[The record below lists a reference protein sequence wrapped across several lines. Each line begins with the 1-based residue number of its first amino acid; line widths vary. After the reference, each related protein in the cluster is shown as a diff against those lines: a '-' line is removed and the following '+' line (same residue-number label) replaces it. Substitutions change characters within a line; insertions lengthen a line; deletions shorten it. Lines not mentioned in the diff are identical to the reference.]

1 MMADNPNPDLD
12 IPETD
17 GPEAVTPAQKPQNK
31 GVKRRIFLAGS
42 ALLVGGGIFGVWWTD
57 SGVKAKAKALT
68 VGKGEH
74 GFLTWMKIADDDT
87 VTVYSPH
94 IDFGQGSHTALGQ
107 MLADELDAA
116 WDKVKIEQAPADL
129 AFANVPLVKG
139 FLPDMA
145 GETLASLLPDAVAGI
160 MARAMPVQITGGS
173 SAIRFTGEAGMRK
186 TGAAVRMALIA
197 EAADRLGVPESE
209 LTTATS
215 VVTHAKSGKSLRYGE
230 LAAGAAERSLSSDPV
245 LKTRDQWTLIGKP
258 VPRRDIPGKVD
269 GSAVYGIDFTLPD
282 MRVATIAAA
291 PVRGGTLV
299 SVDETPA
306 LAVQGVEQ
314 VVKLPDAVIV
324 VAKGYWQ
331 ALKGLQALAPKFT
344 DGGHG
349 AVSTPAIYAAQAKL
363 RQAGKPDNEG
373 GAGDVEAA
381 FTAAGAQVIEAEYRV
396 PFLHHAM
403 MEPFALTGHYKD
415 GTLHLWGGLQ
425 DPLSTRARAAKA
437 AGLEVDQVVFNPM
450 IMGGGF
456 GRRFPDIVEIIDQI
470 ALLAKQVPYPVKLIW
485 SREEEVRHGTYRPQ
499 SSAGLKASLKDGTI
513 TGFRMDYAQSGNAEG
528 EVPFIYNLPAT
539 SRRHFAY
546 QSNQIDGPWRSVNA
560 TQIGFYT
567 ESFMD
572 ELAAAA
578 GEDPYQFRR
587 KHLPAGSR
595 HLAALDMVAKRSGW
609 GTPLPQ
615 GVGRG
620 IAIVESFGTVVAE
633 VVEASVKDD
642 GSPKVLRAF
651 AVVDCGT
658 TVNPLNAEAQIMGGM
673 IMGLSSAIGEQVTLD
688 NGAVVQSNFGDY
700 PILKLADA
708 PPAVDVHFI
717 ESEAKTGGIGEP
729 GLPPASP
736 ALANALNAVTGKRIR
751 NLPLLNQAQA

>member
-1 MMADNPNPDLD
+1 MADNPNPDLD
-12 IPETD
+12 LPET
-17 GPEAVTPAQKPQNK
+17 ATPAEKPKKK

-57 SGVKAKAKALT
+57 SSVKAKAKALT
-68 VGKGEH
+68 VGEGEH
-74 GFLTWMKIADDDT
+74 GFQTWMKIAEDDT

-94 IDFGQGSHTALGQ
+94 IDFGQGSHTALAQ

-129 AFANVPLVKG
+129 SFANVSLAKG
-139 FLPDMA
+139 FLPSMT
-145 GETLASLLPDAVAGI
+145 GETLAGLLPDAVIGM
-160 MARAMPVQITGGS
+160 MARSMPLQITGGS
-173 SAIRFTGEAGMRK
+173 SAIRFTGEVGMRK
-186 TGAAVRMALIA
+186 TGAAVRAALIA

-209 LTTATS
+209 LTTADS
-215 VVTHAKSGKSLRYGE
+215 IVTHAKSGKSLRYGE

-245 LKTRDQWTLIGKP
+245 LKTREQWKLIGAG
-258 VPRRDIPGKVD
+258 VPRRDIPAKVD

-291 PVRGGTLV
+291 PVRGGTLT
-299 SVDETPA
+299 SVDEAPA
-306 LAVQGVEQ
+306 LAVKGVEK
-314 VVKLPDAVIV
+314 VVKLPDAVV
-324 VAKGYWQ
+324 VIGTGYWP
-331 ALKGLQALAPKFT
+331 ALKGLQALSPKFT
-344 DGGHG
+344 DGGHA

-363 RQAGKPDNEG
+363 RQTAEKPDNEG
-373 GAGDVEAA
+373 GAGDVAAA
-381 FTAAGAQVIEAEYRV
+381 FGASDAKVVEAEYRV

-403 MEPFALTGHYKD
+403 MEPFALTGHFKD
-415 GTLHLWGGLQ
+415 GTLTIWGGLQ

-437 AGLEVDQVVFNPM
+437 AGLAVDQVVFNPM

-470 ALLAKQVPYPVKLIW
+470 ALVAKQVPYPVKLVW
-485 SREEEVRHGTYRPQ
+485 SREEEVRHGSYRPQ
-499 SSAGLKASLKDGTI
+499 SSAGLKASLKDGAI
-513 TGFRMDYAQSGNAEG
+513 TAMQIDYAQSGNAEG
-528 EVPFIYNLPAT
+528 EVPFIYNIPAT

-572 ELAAAA
+572 ELALAA

-587 KHLPAGSR
+587 KHLAAGSR
-595 HLAALDMVAKRSGW
+595 HLKVLDEVAKRSGW
-609 GTPLPQ
+609 GSPLPE

-620 IAIVESFGTVVAE
+620 IAIVESFDTIVAE
-633 VVEASVKDD
+633 VVEATLKDD
-642 GSPKVLRAF
+642 GSPKVVRAF

-658 TVNPLNAEAQIMGGM
+658 TVNPLNAEAQIMGGL
-673 IMGLSSAIGEQVTLD
+673 IMGLSSAIGEAVTLD
-688 NGAVVQSNFGDY
+688 KGAVVESNFGDY

-717 ESEAKTGGIGEP
+717 ESGAKTGGIGEP

-736 ALANALNAVTGKRIR
+736 ALANALASLTGKRIR
-751 NLPLLNQAQA
+751 NLPILTQAKA

>member
-1 MMADNPNPDLD
+1 MADNPTPELD
-12 IPETD
+12 Y
-17 GPEAVTPAQKPQNK
+17 PEADAPAAKPKKK

-57 SGVKAKAKALT
+57 SSVKARGNALIGGE
-68 VGKGEH
+68 GKQA
-74 GFLTWMKIADDDT
+74 FNSLMTIAEDDT
-87 VTVYSPH
+87 VTVFSPH

-107 MLADELDAA
+107 MLADELDAN
-116 WDKVKIEQAPADL
+116 WDKVTIEQAPADL
-129 AFANVPLVKG
+129 AFANSALVKG
-139 FLPDMA
+139 FLPSMA
-145 GETLASLLPDAVAGI
+145 GEFAAGLVPDAVIGM
-160 MARAMPVQITGGS
+160 MARSMPMMITGGS
-173 SAIRFTGEAGMRK
+173 SAIRFTGEVAMRR

-197 EAADRLGVPESE
+197 EAADRLGVPASE
-209 LTTATS
+209 LTTANS

-245 LKTRDQWTLIGKP
+245 LKTRDQWKLIGKP
-258 VPRRDIPGKVD
+258 ITRRDIPAKVD

-291 PVRGGTLV
+291 PVRGGKLE
-299 SVDETPA
+299 SVDEKPA
-306 LAVQGVEQ
+306 LAIKGVEK

-324 VAKGYWQ
+324 VAKGYWPAQ
-331 ALKGLQALAPKFT
+331 KGLAALAPKFS
-344 DGGHG
+344 DGGNG
-349 AVSTPAIYAAQAKL
+349 AMSSAAIYAAQDKL
-363 RQAGKPDNEG
+363 RAGGKPDNEG
-373 GAGDVEAA
+373 GEGDVEAA
-381 FTAAGAQVIEAEYRV
+381 FKAAGAKVVEAQYRV

-403 MEPFALTGHYKD
+403 MEPFALTGHFKD
-415 GTLHLWGGLQ
+415 GKLTIWGGLQ
-425 DPLSTRARAAKA
+425 DPLSTRAKAAKA
-437 AGLEVDQVVFNPM
+437 AGLEMDDVIFNPM

-456 GRRFPDIVEIIDQI
+456 GRRFPDLVEIIDQI
-470 ALLAKQVPYPVKLIW
+470 ALLAKQVPYPVKLVW
-485 SREEEVRHGTYRPQ
+485 SREEEVRQGSYRPQ
-499 SSAGLKASLKDGTI
+499 SSSALKASLKDGKI
-513 TGFRMDYAQSGNAEG
+513 TAWRTDYVQSGNAEG
-528 EVPFIYNLPAT
+528 EVPFIYAIPAT

-546 QSNQIDGPWRSVNA
+546 QSNQIDGPWRSVNS

-587 KHLPAGSR
+587 KHLAPGSR

-609 GTPLPQ
+609 GSPLPE

-620 IAIVESFGTVVAE
+620 IAIVESFDTIVAE
-633 VVEASVKDD
+633 VIEASVNDD
-642 GSPKVLRAF
+642 GSPKVLKAF

-673 IMGLSSAIGEQVTLD
+673 IMGLSSAIGEAITLD
-688 NGAVVQSNFGDY
+688 KGAVVQSNFADY

-708 PPAVDVHFI
+708 PAKVDVHFI
-717 ESEAKTGGIGEP
+717 ESGAKTGGIGEP

-736 ALANALNAVTGKRIR
+736 ALANALAVASGKRIR
-751 NLPLLNQAQA
+751 NLPLLTQAKA